1 MGGFRRFG
9 CQDFIGLGRRVM
21 ECRILQTET
30 SFDSFQ
36 TGSGCW
42 PVKNLHELQSKL
54 LKGGYIGLY
63 RD

>member
-1 MGGFRRFG
+1 M
-9 CQDFIGLGRRVM
+9 M

-30 SFDSFQ
+30 SFDPFQ

-54 LKGGYIGLY
+54 LKGGYIGVYIGTNNGLIY
-63 RD
+63 GLLRGIPGV